1 MKNTLAL
8 TLMIYHILLLR
19 EEHNTLSIFAG
30 QKKRVIKI
38 DIKLKELLAYS
49 QILLTWTLF

>member
-30 QKKRVIKI
+30 QKKSYKNRH
-38 DIKLKELLAYS
+38 
-49 QILLTWTLF
+49 